1 MFYLRKD
8 NNEPKIA
15 YPSVAFAVLFVHRKD
30 KALSETQHIACILIH
45 HDYLVRMID

>member
-1 MFYLRKD
+1 MFYLGKD

-15 YPSVAFAVLFVHRKD
+15 HPSVALLFVHQKD
-30 KALSETQHIACILIH
+30 KALSETQHNACILIH